1 MARSENISYTTE
13 LSAHVV
19 SFCRY
24 LREHNFSLGPAEEA
38 DVLQALSLITF
49 TDPEIFQM
57 ILKGVLARSKKEQ
70 QKFDN
75 LYDDYWSQYFKAV
88 DSKIKDAEAEDQVN
102 PKSDSKKKA
111 PSLQALKSWLYGKG
125 STEETEIAA
134 YSGQEVLTQK
144 DFSAYTAVELEE
156 MMRFLQQLAR
166 SLALK
171 RQRRFRPSKHQA
183 TFDLRRTMR
192 LNMRRGGEI
201 LDLAFREPKERKL
214 QLVLLCDV
222 SQSMDLYS
230 RFLVQFAYA
239 FQQSYRRIETFVFST
254 SLHRITEEM
263 QEQDYD
269 LALQHL
275 SEKVPNWSGGTKIG
289 PSLQEFIDNHRQ
301 YLDRRTLVLILSDGW
316 DTGDL
321 EVLEESMRT
330 LHRRSSRVI
339 WLNPLAGNPDY
350 EPTVKGMQVAL
361 PYVDAFA
368 AAHNLESLKSVFK
381 KMQKSKRRS
390 YRNRSN
396 TTRTILGL

>member
-1 MARSENISYTTE
+1 MARAENISYTTE

-24 LREHNFSLGPAEEA
+24 LRKHKFSLGPAEEA

-49 TDPEIFQM
+49 SDPETFQM
-57 ILKGVLARSKKEQ
+57 ILKGVLARSQKEQ
-70 QKFDN
+70 LKFDD

-88 DSKIKDAEAEDQVN
+88 DGKIKDGRAEEQAKAKAN
-102 PKSDSKKKA
+102 SKKKA

-125 STEETEIAA
+125 STEETEIAT

-144 DFSAYTAVELEE
+144 DFSAYSVEEMEE

-166 SLALK
+166 SLASK
-171 RQRRFRPSKHQA
+171 RQRRYRPSKHQT

-201 LDLAFREPKERKL
+201 LDLAFREPKEKKL

-254 SLHRITEEM
+254 SLHRITEEL
-263 QEQDYD
+263 QEQDYE

-289 PSLQEFIDNHRQ
+289 ASLHQFIKDHRQ

-330 LHRRSSRVI
+330 LHRKSSRVI

-361 PYVDAFA
+361 PYVDVFA
-368 AAHNLESLKSVFK
+368 AAHNLESLQKVFR
-381 KMQKSKRRS
+381 KMQTSKRKAIRV
-390 YRNRSN
+390 
-396 TTRTILGL
+396 

>member
-1 MARSENISYTTE
+1 
-13 LSAHVV
+13 AHVV

-24 LREHNFSLGPAEEA
+24 LREYNFSLGPTEEA
-38 DVLQALSLITF
+38 DVLQALSLISF
-49 TDPEIFQM
+49 TDPETFQM
-57 ILKGVLARSKKEQ
+57 ILKGVLARSQKEQ
-70 QKFDN
+70 QKFDD

-88 DSKIKDAEAEDQVN
+88 DGKIKDGKAEDQAN
-102 PKSDSKKKA
+102 LKSNSKRKA

-125 STEETEIAA
+125 STEETEIAT
-134 YSGQEVLTQK
+134 YSGWEVLTQK
-144 DFSAYTAVELEE
+144 DFAAYTADELEE

-166 SLALK
+166 SLASK
-171 RQRRFRPSKHQA
+171 RQRRYRPSRHQA
-183 TFDLRRTMR
+183 TFDLRRTLR
-192 LNMRRGGEI
+192 LSMRRGGEI
-201 LDLAFREPKERKL
+201 LDLAFREPKQTKL

-275 SEKVPNWSGGTKIG
+275 SEKVSNWSGGTKIG
-289 PSLQEFIDNHRQ
+289 ASLQQFVNNYRQ

-321 EVLEESMRT
+321 EVLEKSMRT
-330 LHRRSSRVI
+330 LHRKSSRVI

-361 PYVDAFA
+361 PYIDAFA

-390 YRNRSN
+390 YRNMLPSP
-396 TTRTILGL
+396 L

>member
-1 MARSENISYTTE
+1 MARAENISYTTE

-24 LREHNFSLGPAEEA
+24 LREHSFPLGPTEEA
-38 DVLQALSLITF
+38 DVLKALSLISF
-49 TDPEIFQM
+49 PDPETFQM
-57 ILKGVLARSKKEQ
+57 ILKGVLARSNKEQ
-70 QKFDN
+70 HQFDG

-88 DSKIKDAEAEDQVN
+88 DGKIKDGKADQQAKPEAN
-102 PKSDSKKKA
+102 SKKKT
-111 PSLQALKSWLYGKG
+111 PSLQVLKSWLYGKG
-125 STEETEIAA
+125 STEETEIAT

-144 DFSAYTAVELEE
+144 DFSAYTTKELAE
-156 MMRFLQQLAR
+156 MMQFLRQLAR
-166 SLALK
+166 SLANK
-171 RQRRFRPSKHQA
+171 RQRRFRPGQHQSNL
-183 TFDLRRTMR
+183 DLRRTMR

-201 LDLAFREPKERKL
+201 LDLAFKEPKERKL

-239 FQQSYRRIETFVFST
+239 FQQAYRRIETFVFST
-254 SLHRITEEM
+254 SLHRITEEL

-269 LALQHL
+269 LALKQL
-275 SEKVPNWSGGTKIG
+275 ADKVPNWSGGTKIG
-289 PSLQEFIDNHRQ
+289 ASLQQFIENHRQ
-301 YLDRRTLVLILSDGW
+301 YLDRRTLILILSDGW

-330 LHRRSSRVI
+330 LHRKSSRVI

-368 AAHNLESLKSVFK
+368 AAHNLESLRKVFRNLS
-381 KMQKSKRRS
+381 KSKRRS
-390 YRNRSN
+390 NPKFWSSSSQSQK
-396 TTRTILGL
+396 